1 MPTNTI
7 QTYRDVYDPTFI
19 ETVVTL
25 FPETKPWF
33 DTEITLDNPAIK
45 VEELIKLMH
54 VTLVYE
60 TNMPYDFAIYD
71 EKNRTLVLNANVT
84 EQRRRFEIARQ
95 IGFLIQ
101 AEDQAQNDQN

>member
-1 MPTNTI
+1 MTAKTI
-7 QTYRDVYDPTFI
+7 QTYRDIYDPTFI
-19 ETVVTL
+19 EMVVKL

-45 VEELIKLMH
+45 VEELIELMH

-71 EKNRTLVLNANVT
+71 EKTRTLSLNANVS
-84 EQRRRFEIARQ
+84 EHRRRFEIARQ

-101 AEDQAQNDQN
+101 AEHT